1 MSIVH
6 MDVPPRVA
14 LMSSIAAAQVS
25 HRDRLVTAAAR
36 FTAEHGWAELTMA
49 KLADL
54 VGVSRQTVYNE
65 IGGKP
70 QLAEAMVL
78 RELELFLQVVDSA
91 FHDNPD
97 DLVRAIEAASFRVL
111 ELASTDPLLHAILSS
126 SQGAESELLPLLTT
140 NSEPLLEIAAQM
152 IRGHLETY
160 EVGLEEH
167 RVDVLIEMVV
177 RLVLSHVMQ
186 PTAQPAET
194 AETIAWIADRVLST

>member
-1 MSIVH
+1 
-6 MDVPPRVA
+6 
-14 LMSSIAAAQVS
+14 MSSIAAAQVS

-36 FTAEHGWAELTMA
+36 FTAENGWAELTMA

-97 DLVRAIEAASFRVL
+97 DLVGAIEAASFRVL

-126 SQGAESELLPLLTT
+126 SQGADSELLPLLTT
-140 NSEPLLEIAAQM
+140 NSEPLLGTAGQM
-152 IRGHLETY
+152 IREHISSY
-160 EVGLEEH
+160 EVPLEEP
-167 RVDVLIEMVV
+167 RVEVLIDMVV

-194 AETIAWIADRVLST
+194 AETIAWIADRVLSA

>member
-1 MSIVH
+1 
-6 MDVPPRVA
+6 
-14 LMSSIAAAQVS
+14 MSSVAATQVS

-36 FTAEHGWAELTMA
+36 FTAENGWAGLTMA

-97 DLVRAIEAASFRVL
+97 DLVGAIEAASFRVL

-140 NSEPLLEIAAQM
+140 NSEPLLGTAGQM
-152 IRGHLETY
+152 IREHIASY
-160 EVGLEEH
+160 EVPLEEP
-167 RVDVLIEMVV
+167 RVEVLIDMVV

-194 AETIAWIADRVLST
+194 AETIAWIADRVLSA